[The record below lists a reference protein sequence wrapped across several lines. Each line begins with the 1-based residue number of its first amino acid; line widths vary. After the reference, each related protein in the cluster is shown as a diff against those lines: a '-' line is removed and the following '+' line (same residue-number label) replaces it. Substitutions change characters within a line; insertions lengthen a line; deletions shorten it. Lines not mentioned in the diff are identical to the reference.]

1 MCFALIKSR
10 ERTFNMSNLIPD
22 VTIALLTWN
31 RKRYLD
37 VGLPSMFASLSKK
50 LLHEILIMDN
60 ASTDGT
66 TELIESYA
74 TSNPEVKFIKNS
86 RNIGLKGYNK
96 LFGLAKGRVIIEVDD
111 DVIEFPKNFDKTLA
125 DCLDVYSDYG
135 FMSLDTVRND
145 LTDGG
150 RPCPGCGRMDER
162 KGRIVEEGDARG
174 YCAAFR
180 RRDYRIIRPFTFFF
194 SFSLRHPQD
203 YVVSGLMRRLLKRRS
218 GVIVGE
224 KCLHANGPLYAAKFG
239 RVDMD
244 LLKMAQSDCPERVEE
259 YKKALHDGHPY
270 SP

>member
-1 MCFALIKSR
+1 MYFALIR
-10 ERTFNMSNLIPD
+10 IIERTFNMKKLIPD
-22 VTIALLTWN
+22 VTIALLAWN
-31 RKRYLD
+31 RKRYLEM
-37 VGLPSMFASLSKK
+37 GLPSMFAALSKN
-50 LLHEILIMDN
+50 LVHEIIIMDN

-66 TELIESYA
+66 TELIEGYA
-74 TSNPEVKFIKNS
+74 TSNSEVKFIKNS
-86 RNIGLKGYNK
+86 RNIGLRGYNK
-96 LFGLAKGRVIIEVDD
+96 LFGMAKGRVIIEVDD
-111 DVIEFPKNFDKTLA
+111 DVIEFPENFDKTLA

-150 RPCPGCGRMDER
+150 RPCPGCGKMDER
-162 KGRIVEEGDARG
+162 GRWIVEEGDARG

-180 RRDYRIIRPFTFFF
+180 RRDYRMIRPFTFFF

-218 GVIVGE
+218 GVVVGE

-239 RVDMD
+239 RVDID
-244 LLKMAQSDCPERVEE
+244 LQKMLKSDCPERVAE
-259 YKKALHDGHPY
+259 YKKALRERRPY

>member
-1 MCFALIKSR
+1 MG
-10 ERTFNMSNLIPD
+10 NLIPD

-31 RKRYLD
+31 RRRYLE
-37 VGLPSMFASLSKK
+37 VGLPSLFESLSNK
-50 LLHEILIMDN
+50 LVHEILIMDN

-66 TELIESYA
+66 TEFIENYVA
-74 TSNPEVKFIKNS
+74 SNEEVKFIKNS

-96 LFGLAKGRVIIEVDD
+96 LFGMAKGRVIIEVDD
-111 DVIEFPKNFDKTLA
+111 DVIDFPDKFDETLL
-125 DCLDVYSDYG
+125 DCIDVYSDYG
-135 FMSLDTVRND
+135 FLSLDTIRNE

-150 RPCPGCGRMDER
+150 RPCPGCGKMDER
-162 KGRIVEEGDARG
+162 SSWVIEEGDARG

-180 RRDYRIIRPFTFFF
+180 RKDYRKIRPFTFFF
-194 SFSLRHPQD
+194 PFSLRYPQD

-218 GVIVGE
+218 GVVVGE

-239 RVDMD
+239 RVEID

-259 YKKALHDGHPY
+259 YKKALREGRPY

>member
-1 MCFALIKSR
+1 
-10 ERTFNMSNLIPD
+10 MSNLIPD

-74 TSNPEVKFIKNS
+74 TSNPEVKVIKNS

-96 LFGLAKGRVIIEVDD
+96 LFGMAKGRVIIEVDD
-111 DVIEFPKNFDKTLA
+111 DVIEFPKNFDLTLME
-125 DCLDVYSDYG
+125 CLDVYSDYG
-135 FMSLDTVRND
+135 FISLDTIRNE

-150 RPCPGCGRMDER
+150 RPCAGCGKMDER
-162 KGRIVEEGDARG
+162 NGWIVEEGDARG

-180 RRDYRIIRPFTFFF
+180 RRDYCIVRPLTFFF
-194 SFSLRHPQD
+194 PFSLKYPQD

-224 KCLHANGPLYAAKFG
+224 KCLHANGPLYAAEFG

-244 LLKMAQSDCPERVEE
+244 LQKMAQSDCPERVEE
-259 YKKALHDGHPY
+259 YKKALREGRPY